1 MDRYTVLVAWMPP
14 HNQNGRIIHYT
25 IYMKTME
32 VSRGQYTRQFRV
44 KPSTASSSGL
54 YGHNQNQKTNVF
66 YAVQGLNEVNFL
78 DVYHKLAG
86 VPVFSS
92 NVAVKSTNSITFS
105 LEATIY
111 ILGDC

>member
-86 VPVFSS
+86 ECCDKINEFYYVPSRS
-92 NVAVKSTNSITFS
+92 NHIHF
-105 LEATIY
+105 
-111 ILGDC
+111 G